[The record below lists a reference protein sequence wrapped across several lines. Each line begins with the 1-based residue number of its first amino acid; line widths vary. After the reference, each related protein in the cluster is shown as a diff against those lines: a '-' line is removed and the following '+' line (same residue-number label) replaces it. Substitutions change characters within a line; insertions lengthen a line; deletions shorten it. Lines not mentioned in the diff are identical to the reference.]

1 MSIEEGILA
10 EEKHMYETPEL
21 KRFGSFRELTQT
33 GGYCSFFESSYPGL
47 FEWMT
52 GKGYCVDDTPDGGG
66 GMS

>member
-1 MSIEEGILA
+1 
-10 EEKHMYETPEL
+10 MYEKPEL